1 MNWRAVECQLRKPN
15 YSVGGSIWG
24 FGVFNSSLLKALELV
39 LRKVIGQLISGQP
52 DRVRRRTSRPPF
64 WQVLQNIFLS
74 VCQQPLCAWCCR
86 KGFSWNCYSW
96 QLLKISA
103 RLTLCT
109 LKDVLVNYL
118 VECSPL
124 SSITSIFAMLQKL
137 RISLCTFFIQ
147 N

>member
-64 WQVLQNIFLS
+64 
-74 VCQQPLCAWCCR
+74 
-86 KGFSWNCYSW
+86 
-96 QLLKISA
+96 
-103 RLTLCT
+103 
-109 LKDVLVNYL
+109 
-118 VECSPL
+118 
-124 SSITSIFAMLQKL
+124 
-137 RISLCTFFIQ
+137 
-147 N
+147 